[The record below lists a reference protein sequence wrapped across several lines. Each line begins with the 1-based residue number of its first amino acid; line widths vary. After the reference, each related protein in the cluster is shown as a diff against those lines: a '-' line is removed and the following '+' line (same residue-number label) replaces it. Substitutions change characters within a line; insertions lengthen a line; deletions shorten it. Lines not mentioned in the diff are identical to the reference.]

1 MITMRPRKKASGG
14 IRAMP
19 GTAGTRD
26 DGEPADEAEHFYVC
40 PVCRQA
46 FDQRDL
52 AQVIHHAQPVH
63 KPIPPAA

>member
-1 MITMRPRKKASGG
+1 MTGIT
-14 IRAMP
+14 
-19 GTAGTRD
+19 GTRD

-63 KPIPPAA
+63 EPLKPDA